1 MKRARLGRRALIAG
15 LAAFLAVL
23 ALGLTLNGGG
33 GGDDA
38 SASSAALDRIAAKNR
53 EAAVDSAA
61 RLKSESDATAA
72 AADRRIAAESGR
84 DLMEGSR

>member
-23 ALGLTLNGGG
+23 ALGLALNDGGG
-33 GGDDA
+33 DDDA

-61 RLKSESDATAA
+61 RLKAESGATAA
-72 AADRRIAAESGR
+72 SADMRIAAESEPN
-84 DLMEGSR
+84 LAEGSR